1 MLLDNNKTILIFGF
15 AEEEKQIMHDLLT
28 QNSLPSY
35 KVVEESMGKMKI
47 RDILEGLKLEV
58 YNCRLSE
65 EKVILFNNLND
76 EELNKSIKLLRNNLK
91 SKPILAVVTETSI
104 DWTFESLLNHL
115 IEEREWFKKH
125 GK

>member
-1 MLLDNNKTILIFGF
+1 MLLENNKTILIFGF
-15 AEEEKQIMHDLLT
+15 DAEEKQVMHDLLEE
-28 QNSLPSY
+28 NNLPDY
-35 KVVEESMGKMKI
+35 KVIDESMGKMKI

-58 YNCRLSE
+58 YNCRLNQ

-76 EELNKSIKLLRNNLK
+76 EELNQSIRLVTNNLK
-91 SKPILAVVTETSI
+91 GKPILATVTEISI
-104 DWTFESLLNHL
+104 DWTFENLLNHL